1 MHERYCQAY
10 VLYGTVTT
18 VCPQAVCPQLLFAL
32 NYCSPQLCL
41 RYDYDYDDDY
51 EYGYERAESESESEL
66 CVTTICPQAVCP
78 QDVCPQ
84 PLFARNC
91 WSLNCC
97 LPSSCLPST
106 TVLLNY
112 AYAMTMTMTM
122 TMTTTGPTVGSRSMK
137 ALALDSSS
145 SRWRG
150 ISGSDPYKDLSV
162 GQLLDYTRSLYQQ
175 MDVPGFAFQPA
186 GQGGRSSLPVW
197 QWGVCWLWLPAPRS
211 RSKKSPINLK
221 QF

>member
-1 MHERYCQAY
+1 MTMTMTMNMAMNELNLNLNCDYCSPSSC
-10 VLYGTVTT
+10 LPSSCLPSTTVRPKLLLPSTD
-18 VCPQAVCPQLLFAL
+18 VCPQAVCPQLLF
-32 NYCSPQLCL
+32 
-41 RYDYDYDDDY
+41 
-51 EYGYERAESESESEL
+51 
-66 CVTTICPQAVCP
+66 
-78 QDVCPQ
+78 
-84 PLFARNC
+84 
-91 WSLNCC
+91 
-97 LPSSCLPST
+97 SST
-106 TVLLNY
+106 VVLLNY

-122 TMTTTGPTVGSRSMK
+122 TVTTVGSRSMK
-137 ALALDSSS
+137 APALDGSS